1 MSKVRVRIAPSPTG
15 FAHVGTA
22 YTSLFNYAF
31 AQKNKGKFIL
41 RIEDTDVKRHVP
53 KAEKAIFDGLRWLGL
68 TYDEGPNVGG
78 KFGPYRQS
86 ERLKFYQKYSQ
97 QLLEKKLAYKEK
109 EAIRFKVP
117 KGKTSWNDLVR
128 GKISW
133 QNNQIKDFII
143 LKSDGYPTYNFAV
156 VIDDWLMKISHV
168 IRAEEHISN
177 TPRQLM
183 LYQALGVKPP
193 EFAHMPLLRNP
204 DRSKISKRKNPV
216 ALSWYQEQGYLPEAL
231 VNFLCLLGWSH
242 PKEKDIFSMNEFL
255 KLFSFNRVST
265 SAPIFDFNKLNWL
278 NGVYIRQKSEKELVE
293 LLKPFAPKGAKT
305 TLINQTVPL
314 VKDRL
319 QKLTDYPDLVDF
331 FIKEPKVSA
340 KLLVQKGKTKKET
353 KEILSRFASHVS
365 RITSSDWKA
374 KKLEQL
380 IRQFSNSLV
389 NWSTS
394 QLFMSIR
401 VALTGKTATPP
412 LFETMEVLGKEKTIG
427 RLKSVLKKLS

>member
-1 MSKVRVRIAPSPTG
+1 MLKSRQMKVRVRVCPSPTG

-22 YTSLFNYAF
+22 YVSLFNYAF
-31 AQKNKGKFIL
+31 AKKNKGKFIL
-41 RIEDTDVKRHVP
+41 RIEDTDIKRHVSG
-53 KAEKAIFDGLRWLGL
+53 AEKAIFDGLRWLRL
-68 TYDEGPNVGG
+68 TYDEGPDVGG

-86 ERLKFYQKYSQ
+86 ERLKFYKKYAK
-97 QLLEKKLAYKEK
+97 QLLDKKLAYKDK
-109 EAIRFKVP
+109 GAVRFKVP

-128 GKISW
+128 GEISW
-133 QNNQIKDFII
+133 QNDQIKDFII
-143 LKSDGYPTYNFAV
+143 LRSNGYPVYNFAV
-156 VIDDWLMKISHV
+156 VVDDWLMKISHV

-183 LYQALGVKPP
+183 LYQAFGVKPP

-216 ALSWYQEQGYLPEAL
+216 ALSWYQEEGYLPEAL
-231 VNFLCLLGWSH
+231 ANFLCLLGWSH

-278 NGVYIRQKSEKELVE
+278 NGAYIRQKSDKELVE
-293 LLKPFAPKGAKT
+293 LLKPFAPKGTKT

-319 QKLTDYPDLVDF
+319 QKLTDYPNLVDF
-331 FIKEPKVSA
+331 FVKEPKVSA
-340 KLLVQKGKTKKET
+340 KLLIQKGKTKKET
-353 KEILSRFASHVS
+353 KEMFSLLTSHFSLLS
-365 RITSSDWKA
+365 SSDWKH
-374 KKLEQL
+374 KKLEKIGREL
-380 IRQFSNSLV
+380 AKETG
-389 NWSTS
+389 WSTKD
-394 QLFMSIR
+394 LFMTIR

-427 RLKSVLKKLS
+427 RLKKAA